1 MDWKT
6 ILQAQQTDFINRL
19 KSGDLLQC
27 NQPGKHSELT
37 VITGDS
43 LQQLRRFCWRM
54 VDIYRRSNS
63 KSEDVFVNNMKGK
76 LGEEVVKTR
85 LGDLLTD
92 VDYEEYQDGDGGV
105 DFTLA
110 ADSSIGIQVK
120 ARQGKFDQI
129 EWSISEKEINKNAVL
144 VCILIQEEVNEAQN
158 QYHLVLAGFLPT
170 NMTTV
175 TGGKARVKINQLLYC
190 GGLRGYLESLTVS
203 PNARFY
209 FNRGG
214 TPLVLEY
221 ERSTNHEGYTL
232 HIFAVKNTAD
242 GSKDQI
248 AYTVHKDT
256 GVFAGFID
264 ASNIEVFYFDSPWG
278 EYMQKYLTSRGLLST
293 TTVVKAPAVEVK
305 EEEVVSP
312 PAVEPVVNDKLEFV
326 VVDDDKVC
334 IGGHEFLLLPQGE
347 EILDSEQILQG
358 KLIAGELM
366 LSIVAGPD
374 HRLRSMWQTIATV
387 DGEDLIF
394 LPEEDR
400 RNVVEIHD
408 AAGYAAYFQERP
420 DKFDTFVQCVAG
432 IILPAPAPTPAP
444 TPAILNVQDED
455 DEDDFG
461 EGNGNLPK
469 PEPNP
474 SSNGGGNAALSDDL
488 AAYLNTTPTV
498 PSEVVVKNPSGGS
511 TPVVNNSDPSD
522 TRAGIIYRPQYLT
535 EDQVE
540 QFQEAIAAACLGS
553 QQSSFKKEGYTYTCL
568 GDYYWVF
575 NSGKPRYLTTQ
586 PSGATISDTHKEW
599 CTLWC

>member
-1 MDWKT
+1 
-6 ILQAQQTDFINRL
+6 
-19 KSGDLLQC
+19 
-27 NQPGKHSELT
+27 
-37 VITGDS
+37 
-43 LQQLRRFCWRM
+43 
-54 VDIYRRSNS
+54 
-63 KSEDVFVNNMKGK
+63 
-76 LGEEVVKTR
+76 
-85 LGDLLTD
+85 
-92 VDYEEYQDGDGGV
+92 
-105 DFTLA
+105 
-110 ADSSIGIQVK
+110 
-120 ARQGKFDQI
+120 
-129 EWSISEKEINKNAVL
+129 
-144 VCILIQEEVNEAQN
+144 
-158 QYHLVLAGFLPT
+158 
-170 NMTTV
+170 
-175 TGGKARVKINQLLYC
+175 LLYC

-374 HRLRSMWQTIATV
+374 HRPRSMWQTIATV

-420 DKFDTFVQCVAG
+420 DKFDTFVQCVAGIILPAPAPAPAPVVNTPAEKQVVNNKLEFVVNNKKVNIGGHDFLLLPQGEEILDAKEILQGKLIAGNLMLKIVKGPDHRPRSLWQSVATVAANGKDLDVLPKEARRRVVEVHDPVAYAAYLQQHPQEFETLVRCIAG

-498 PSEVVVKNPSGGS
+498 PSEVVVNNPSGGS

-522 TRAGIIYRPQYLT
+522 TRAGIIYRPQYLN